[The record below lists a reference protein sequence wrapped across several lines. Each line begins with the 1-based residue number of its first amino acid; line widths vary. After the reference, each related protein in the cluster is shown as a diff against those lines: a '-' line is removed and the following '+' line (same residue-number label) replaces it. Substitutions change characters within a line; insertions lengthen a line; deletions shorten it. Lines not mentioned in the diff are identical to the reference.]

1 MTKVFIG
8 GSRRV
13 TRLNADV
20 QRRIDKIIEQGFP
33 ILVGDANGADK
44 AVQAYLR
51 SRRYNKVDVFC
62 TAGDCRNNIGD
73 WPIRTVPAPAGSRGF
88 DYYAVKDDRMAE
100 EASIGLMIWDSK
112 SVGTLMNMA
121 RLLRRGK
128 SVVVYIVPDRRF
140 VTLSSRDDW
149 ERLVSESARDTR
161 HKALR
166 SAFELEA
173 SPTKQATL
181 L

>member
-20 QRRIDKIIEQGFP
+20 QRRIDKIIEQGFA

-44 AVQAYLR
+44 AVQTYLR
-51 SRRYNKVDVFC
+51 SRRYHKVDVFC
-62 TAGDCRNNIGD
+62 TGGDCRNNVGD
-73 WPIRTVPAPAGSRGF
+73 WPISTVPAPAGSRGF

-100 EASIGLMIWDSK
+100 EASAGLMIWDSK
-112 SVGTLMNMA
+112 RVGTLMNMA

-128 SVVVYIVPDRRF
+128 RGGVCLVAGKRCVTVRDRCNRERH
-140 VTLSSRDDW
+140 LW
-149 ERLVSESARDTR
+149 EAAAATR
-161 HKALR
+161 HK
-166 SAFELEA
+166 
-173 SPTKQATL
+173 
-181 L
+181 

>member
-13 TRLNADV
+13 THLDPDV
-20 QRRIDKIIEQGFP
+20 D
-33 ILVGDANGADK
+33 
-44 AVQAYLR
+44 
-51 SRRYNKVDVFC
+51 
-62 TAGDCRNNIGD
+62 
-73 WPIRTVPAPAGSRGF
+73 
-88 DYYAVKDDRMAE
+88 AVKDDRMAE
-100 EASIGLMIWDSK
+100 EASVGLMIWDGD
-112 SVGTLMNMA
+112 SVGTLVNMA

-128 SVVVYIVPDRRF
+128 NVVAYIVPDGRF
-140 VTLSSRDDW
+140 LTLSSRDDGK
-149 ERLVSESARDTR
+149 RLVSAKAGGTR

-166 SAFELEA
+166 SAFEPET